1 MATLPSEIG
10 RYQIKSRVG
19 RGGMGDLYLAFDP
32 NTSRLVALKLLN
44 ATLDST
50 EMRERFAREA
60 RALAALNHPNIVNIY
75 DTGEYDDSPFIVME
89 YIRGETLAEMI
100 KRRAPLSIS
109 RKLKLMAELCAGLA
123 QAHESGIIHRDIKP
137 ANLMVDQ
144 QGRLKI
150 LDFGIA
156 RVAEENR
163 TRLGLALTQV
173 NMMIGTPGY
182 MAPEQIEGR
191 PFDHRV
197 DIFAVGAV
205 CYELLS
211 YGGAFSGTNTRQIG
225 RGVMTNR
232 PAPLSSVV
240 PGLDPEVDEIVFR
253 ALKRDPDK
261 RYPDAATLQKAF
273 ERVSARLGA
282 DAIEDD
288 SDQPTPPPVPFGG
301 KREVRAEAA
310 YQRAL
315 MAQCVNAPES
325 ARRYALE
332 ALAEDPTH
340 AGVQTLLTLLE
351 RRPAAPL
358 VTQAATPLAAPTVV
372 NTSAERSPSGTA
384 VNTTADRS
392 PSGTVVN
399 TTADRSPGGTVA
411 NTTADRSPSGT
422 VVNRTPVR
430 TVVGPRTSA
439 SRDSQPT
446 VIIPASA
453 RQAARKPAA
462 SASPAAKPRPNAPSP
477 KGQPL
482 RDAFDR
488 LWRSDPAV
496 GKRPES
502 PWIRYRWPALAALL
516 ALVAGIVFLV
526 ATRGGGAEQLLTIT
540 RPVGGTLRGP
550 GITCGTRGSDC
561 TVSRPTGDPIELT
574 PEPDA
579 DYAFG
584 GYTGDCAPGGR
595 TIMSR
600 PRTCSATF
608 TKVEST
614 PAAVAG
620 STQVITITPVPTGG
634 TIEGLDII
642 CGTKGTACSAKY
654 PDGVTADFHPTA
666 DPQYTFMGFVGDCAP
681 LGHTQMIGPRTCS
694 ATFSLTSEVSKAPP
708 IKAPPPVKTP
718 VVAQP
723 GSPATAQQSP
733 PDAAAPPQSARRAS
747 PPPPVVGV
755 GDKPAAP
762 PPTPEE
768 FAKGKIQE
776 TLKSYCAAYEA
787 MNPAAVQQLYPKV
800 NMRTLKE
807 ELNRSKFRSVRC
819 TFGDVVFT
827 SIDPESGKA
836 TVEAPVKHVF
846 EHTSLTEKPTPQ
858 ELDAT
863 ITLVRLGPRAQWQI
877 EEASYRPKAPK

>member
-44 ATLDST
+44 ATLDSA

-100 KRRAPLSIS
+100 KRRAPLSIP

-123 QAHESGIIHRDIKP
+123 QAHEAGIVHRDIKP

-211 YGGAFSGTNTRQIG
+211 YGEAFSGTTRQMA
-225 RGVMTNR
+225 RGVLTGR
-232 PAPLSSVV
+232 PALLSSVV

-261 RYPDAATLQKAF
+261 RYPDAATLQKAL
-273 ERVSARLGA
+273 ERVSARIGA
-282 DAIEDD
+282 GAIEDA
-288 SDQPTPPPVPFGG
+288 SDESTPPPVPYGG

-340 AGVQTLLTLLE
+340 AGVQTLLALLE
-351 RRPAAPL
+351 RRPAPPV
-358 VTQAATPLAAPTVV
+358 VTQAATPLAAPTVA
-372 NTSAERSPSGTA
+372 NTSADP
-384 VNTTADRS
+384 S

-399 TTADRSPGGTVA
+399 TSANLPPSGMVVNPSADRSPAGTVA
-411 NTTADRSPSGT
+411 NRTA
-422 VVNRTPVR
+422 VR
-430 TVVGPRTSA
+430 TVVGPPTSA
-439 SRDSQPT
+439 SRGDSSPT
-446 VIIPASA
+446 VIIPASTKPA
-453 RQAARKPAA
+453 GRKPAA
-462 SASPAAKPRPNAPSP
+462 PATPAAKARSAAPSS
-477 KGQPL
+477 KGQPF

-488 LWRSDPAV
+488 LRRSDAGL
-496 GKRPES
+496 GKRAES
-502 PWIRYRWPALAALL
+502 PWIRYRWPALAVLL
-516 ALVAGIVFLV
+516 ALVAGTVFMV
-526 ATRGGGAEQLLTIT
+526 ATRKGATGQLLTIT
-540 RPVGGTLRGP
+540 RPVGGTLTGP
-550 GITCGTRGSDC
+550 GITCGTRGADC

-574 PEPDA
+574 PEADA
-579 DYAFG
+579 DYAFS

-600 PRTCSATF
+600 PRTCGATF
-608 TKVEST
+608 TKVEPT
-614 PAAVAG
+614 AAAPAAA
-620 STQVITITPVPTGG
+620 TQVITITPVPTGG
-634 TIEGLDII
+634 TIEGVDII

-654 PDGVTADFHPTA
+654 PDGLTADFHETP
-666 DPQYTFMGFVGDCAP
+666 DPEYTFMGFVGDCAP

-694 ATFSLTSEVSKAPP
+694 ATFSLTSEVSKPAP
-708 IKAPPPVKTP
+708 IKPSPPVRNAGAAP
-718 VVAQP
+718 AGLP
-723 GSPATAQQSP
+723 APSPQSP
-733 PDAAAPPQSARRAS
+733 PDVTAPVQSGRRGN
-747 PPPPVVGV
+747 PPAPAVAV
-755 GDKPAAP
+755 GDKPAP
-762 PPTPEE
+762 PPQTPEE

-776 TLKSYCAAYEA
+776 TLTSYCAAQQA
-787 MNPAAVQQLYPKV
+787 MDPDGVQRVYPSV
-800 NMRTLKE
+800 NMKGLKM
-807 ELNRSKFRSVRC
+807 ELNRSKYRSITC
-819 TFGDVVFT
+819 KFSDIVFT
-827 SIDPESGKA
+827 SIDPEAGKA
-836 TVEAPVKHVF
+836 TVQASVKHVY
-846 EHTSLTEKPTPQ
+846 EHTSLTEKPTPD
-858 ELDAT
+858 ERDAT
-863 ITLVRLGPRAQWQI
+863 IKLMRPGPRAQWQI
-877 EEASYRPKAPK
+877 EEAKYTPKAPK